1 MRKDAKKLHLDR
13 DTLRRLDA
21 VLTPADLRDA
31 RGGIV
36 SSDNQLCTYSRLCQ
50 EPGTNL

>member
-13 DTLRRLDA
+13 DTLRRLDPA
-21 VLTPADLRDA
+21 TAADLRDA

-36 SSDNQLCTYSRLCQ
+36 SSDDQECTYSRICPT
-50 EPGTNL
+50 EVATA

>member
-13 DTLRRLDA
+13 DTLHRLDA
-21 VLTPADLRDA
+21 ASTAADLRNA

-36 SSDNQLCTYSRLCQ
+36 SSDDRQCTYSKLCDTTQ
-50 EPGTNL
+50 